1 MKSAHNPWARLAW
14 RILFGTLALASAL
27 AGACSG
33 GEGSGGDDNASQ
45 YDGPVSPETAIDV
58 VEAFDPA
65 EPGAVLSL
73 NEVVAAGSEA
83 VAELLPLL
91 ENEDPNRQFAALYVA
106 LLLTD
111 TDEEIALVTPLL
123 AHEEMTIRTMVAGAL
138 AGHGVAE
145 ALPVLIE
152 AMSSEA
158 DLPFSDPP
166 RSLAAFAQSGLEAYT
181 RESFADAPAW
191 EAWWQDVESSLE
203 WDGETY
209 VAR

>member
-1 MKSAHNPWARLAW
+1 
-14 RILFGTLALASAL
+14 
-27 AGACSG
+27 
-33 GEGSGGDDNASQ
+33 
-45 YDGPVSPETAIDV
+45 VSPETAIDV

-83 VAELLPLL
+83 VPDLLPLL

-111 TDEEIALVTPLL
+111 TDEEIALVAPLL
-123 AHEEMTIRTMVAGAL
+123 AHAEMAIRTMVAGAL
-138 AGHGVAE
+138 AGLGVVE

-152 AMSSEA
+152 AMSSSA

-166 RSLAAFAQSGLEAYT
+166 RSLTAFAQSALEAYT

-191 EAWWQDVESSLE
+191 EAWWRNVESSLE

-209 VAR
+209 VER

>member
-1 MKSAHNPWARLAW
+1 L
-14 RILFGTLALASAL
+14 AL

-33 GEGSGGDDNASQ
+33 GAGSGGDDNTSK
-45 YDGPVSPETAIDV
+45 YDRPVSPEIVIDV

-73 NEVVAAGSEA
+73 NEVVAVGSEA
-83 VAELLPLL
+83 VPDLLPLL
-91 ENEDPNRQFAALYVA
+91 ESEDPNRQFAALYVA

-123 AHEEMTIRTMVAGAL
+123 GHEEITIRTMVAGAL
-138 AGHGVAE
+138 AGHGVVE

-166 RSLAAFAQSGLEAYT
+166 RLLAAFAQSALEAYT

-191 EAWWQDVESSLE
+191 EAWWRDVESSIE
-203 WDGETY
+203 WAGETY